1 MSPCSRLSSTTSPRP
16 SAPAA
21 KLHPGSF
28 FLSCPCCWPTENT
41 SACCIFEPNT
51 KNYEGVIP
59 GRLRDTSL
67 SISRKEKTSSS
78 HPWKEPVG
86 SRKASSMPG
95 QLAEGWPHAEE
106 HPGPPGKSWKE
117 ARAGAKPSTVR
128 QATSQWLLLPSS
140 PRRGQALQGP

>member
-16 SAPAA
+16 SDPAA
-21 KLHPGSF
+21 KLYPGSL
-28 FLSCPCCWPTENT
+28 FLSCPCPWPAENT
-41 SACCIFEPNT
+41 SVCCIFDTNT

-78 HPWKEPVG
+78 HPWKEPAG
-86 SRKASSMPG
+86 SRKASSTPG

-106 HPGPPGKSWKE
+106 HPGPPEKSWKE
-117 ARAGAKPSTVR
+117 AKTGAKPGTVR
-128 QATSQWLLLPSS
+128 QASPQWLLLPSS
-140 PRRGQALQGP
+140 PRRGQALWGP